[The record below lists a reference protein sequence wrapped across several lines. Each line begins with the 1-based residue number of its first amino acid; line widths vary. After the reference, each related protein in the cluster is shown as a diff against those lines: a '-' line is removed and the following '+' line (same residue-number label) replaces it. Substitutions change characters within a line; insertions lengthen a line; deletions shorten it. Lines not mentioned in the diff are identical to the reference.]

1 MKSDTR
7 SRGSKRNP
15 TACEHCRAARIK
27 CQASEKPGVCE
38 RCLALKRECISRTR
52 PRPRRWE
59 RKWGT
64 GDTGPSTQSTATFS
78 INYTVPGKADLTDN
92 LQTLREMH
100 DQALDALLDDEDS
113 VDGSQSAS
121 QSVSPRGP
129 SSLTSQSH
137 PISDIWRQPLFDMAS
152 AESLLNTFK
161 SMVTYLPFIV
171 FPDDC
176 NVSYLAATKPF
187 TLLSILTVA
196 SGSQMV
202 QKHALYDDEF
212 RKALGL
218 KYVSG
223 GEKSLELLQGVL
235 IYCAW
240 YPFQLRPK
248 NGQLVQC
255 LRIAADLIHD
265 LDLDQDLLTMPD
277 PLGRQVTD
285 DELDKIRACLAYL
298 YLVSTYI
305 VAWRGERDLP
315 TNRPPWA
322 STAID
327 TLQHNAQVDGDYTLL
342 ALVRQSNLFSDA
354 SKVINKE
361 GQTVE
366 NSQPLLIDLEQQRQE
381 LQQSMDNLTMGSG
394 ATRMQAMFIDIF
406 LDCGS
411 LLAFPAAKTFLSAK
425 TSCFAPPLSNLCS
438 ATKKIRAFLD
448 YVSELED
455 SSLLSFTVNDWT
467 RFIVVLTLSF
477 RLSFPLSLCPD
488 FDSAS
493 ARSELQLD
501 QFLSKMSHGA
511 DVTASN
517 DLLSA
522 SRAMLGLAK
531 SKYDR
536 RVGLLGGPPPVTPV
550 SRVFGC
556 PVMDGSLRRSVEQW
570 GSNLTNL
577 SGWAEP
583 KNPPLFHDV
592 WATMTMGWGS
602 ASDISWDTVDEGL
615 YTS

>member
-1 MKSDTR
+1 MLIIS
-7 SRGSKRNP
+7 
-15 TACEHCRAARIK
+15 
-27 CQASEKPGVCE
+27 V
-38 RCLALKRECISRTR
+38 RCLALKRECIARTK

-64 GDTGPSTQSTATFS
+64 GDTGPSTQPTATFS
-78 INYTVPGKADLTDN
+78 INYTVPGKPDLNDN

-100 DQALDALLDDEDS
+100 EQAIDGVLDDEDA
-113 VDGSQSAS
+113 VDSWKSTSQSL
-121 QSVSPRGP
+121 SPQGP
-129 SSLTSQSH
+129 SSLATQPH

-161 SMVTYLPFIV
+161 SMVNYLPFMV
-171 FPDDC
+171 FPEDC
-176 NVSYLAATKPF
+176 NVSHLAATNPF

-240 YPFQLRPK
+240 YPFHLRPK

-255 LRIAADLIHD
+255 LRMAADLVRD
-265 LDLDQDLLTMPD
+265 LDLDQDFLMMAD
-277 PLGRQVTD
+277 PLDRKVTD
-285 DELDKIRACLAYL
+285 DELDKIRAYLAYI

-305 VAWRGERDLP
+305 VVWRGERDLP
-315 TNRPPWA
+315 INRPPWA

-327 TLQHNAQVDGDYTLL
+327 ILQNNAQVDSDYTLV
-342 ALVRQSNLFSDA
+342 ALIRQSSLISDA
-354 SKVINKE
+354 SKVINEE
-361 GQTVE
+361 GQTME
-366 NSQPLLIDLEQQRQE
+366 NSELILTDLRQQHHE
-381 LQQSMDNLTMGSG
+381 LQHSMDHLSTQSES
-394 ATRMQAMFIDIF
+394 TRMQTMFIDVF

-411 LLAFPAAKTFLSAK
+411 LLVFPVAKTFLSAK
-425 TSCFAPPLSNLCS
+425 RSCFPPPLSNLCS
-438 ATKKIRAFLD
+438 AAKKLRAFLD
-448 YVSELED
+448 YVSDLED

-467 RFIVVLTLSF
+467 RFIVILTLSF
-477 RLSFPLSLCPD
+477 RLSFPISLCPD
-488 FDSAS
+488 FDSTS
-493 ARSELQLD
+493 ARSEIQLD
-501 QFLSKMSHGA
+501 QFLSKMSHDA
-511 DVTASN
+511 DITTSN

-531 SKYDR
+531 TKYDR
-536 RVGLLGGPPPVTPV
+536 RLDLLEKSAPVTPV

-556 PVMDGSLRRSVEQW
+556 PMMDGSLRRSVEQW
-570 GSNLTNL
+570 DHNFTNL

-592 WATMTMGWGS
+592 WATMTMGWGNVG
-602 ASDISWDTVDEGL
+602 DISWDAVDEGL